1 VKKKLKVLV
10 LFDGTSPTTV
20 DQDFSKEMKTKDWKT
35 EADVMAA
42 LGKLGHTAE
51 HLAIYDDVD
60 LMRQKLE
67 TFAPDI
73 LFNLVEQFKNNPGF
87 DQNIVSFFE
96 LQGLPF
102 TGCGATGLA
111 LCKHKGISKKIL
123 HYHGIH
129 VPNFVVIPRG
139 QRIGRPKQLEFP
151 ILVKPVKEEASYGIS
166 QASFVET
173 DEQFRERVA
182 FVHEKGNADAIAE
195 QYIDGRELYVSL
207 LGNVRL
213 TVFPIREMIFGDA
226 HPKEPK
232 IATYSAKWDDEYR
245 KRKGLRNEFAEGLDP
260 ALVGEIEET
269 CKRIYRLLT
278 IDGYARID
286 LRLTPANEVYFIEA
300 NPNPHLAADED
311 FALSAEKAGL
321 LYPQLIE
328 RIVRQG
334 MNALRD

>member
-20 DQDFSKEMKTKDWKT
+20 DQDFTKEMKTKDWKT
-35 EADVMAA
+35 EADVMTA

-60 LMRQKLE
+60 LLRQKLE

-73 LFNLVEQFKNNPGF
+73 LFNLVEQFRNNPGF
-87 DQNIVSFFE
+87 DQNMVSFFE

-102 TGCGATGLA
+102 TGCGATGLT

-123 HYHGIH
+123 HYHGIQ
-129 VPNFVVIPRG
+129 VPHFVVIPRG
-139 QRIGRPKQLEFP
+139 QRIGRPKQLQFP

-182 FVHEKGNADAIAE
+182 FIHEKRDADAIAE

-207 LGNVRL
+207 MGNVRL
-213 TVFPIREMIFGDA
+213 TVFPIREMIFGDVSVS
-226 HPKEPK
+226 EPK
-232 IATYSAKWDDEYR
+232 IATYSAKWDEEYR
-245 KRKGLRNEFAEGLDP
+245 KRKGLRNEFAEGLEP
-260 ALVGEIEET
+260 ALVAQIQET

-311 FALSAEKAGL
+311 FALSAEKDSL
-321 LYPQLIE
+321 PYPQLID
-328 RIVRQG
+328 RIIRLG
-334 MNALRD
+334 MNKVRD